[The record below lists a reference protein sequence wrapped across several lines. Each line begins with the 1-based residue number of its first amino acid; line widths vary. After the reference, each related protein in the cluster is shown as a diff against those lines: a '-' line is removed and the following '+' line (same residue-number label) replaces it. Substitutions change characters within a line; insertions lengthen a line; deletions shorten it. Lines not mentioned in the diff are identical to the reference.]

1 MMMGY
6 NPMEVRKRTLE
17 IIAEL
22 TEQEVENLDETSTL
36 TDLGVDSLMA
46 LEIAV
51 HLEREFDIFLS
62 EEDLANIETID
73 DILDIYKGI
82 D

>member
-1 MMMGY
+1 MEY
-6 NPMEVRKRTLE
+6 NPIEVRKRALE

>member
-1 MMMGY
+1 MGY

>member
-1 MMMGY
+1 MMEY
-6 NPMEVRKRTLE
+6 NPIEVRKRALE